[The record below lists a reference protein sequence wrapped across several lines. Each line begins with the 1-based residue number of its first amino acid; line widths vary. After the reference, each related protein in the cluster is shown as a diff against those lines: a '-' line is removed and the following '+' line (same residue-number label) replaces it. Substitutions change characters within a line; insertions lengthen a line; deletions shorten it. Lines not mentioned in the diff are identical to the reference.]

1 MSTANS
7 KGNIAHL
14 SHQVY
19 FWLHDPDHLDRL
31 LEGVRSLTHIE
42 TIKGFHIG
50 VPAATEE
57 RGVIDNSYAVSW
69 LAFFDNEAD
78 EQIYQTHP
86 IHLQFIAQHESLW
99 SKVVVNDAVNTKHH
113 QKRK

>member
-1 MSTANS
+1 MSTADS
-7 KGNIAHL
+7 QGNIAQL

-19 FWLHDPDHLDRL
+19 FWLHNSEDLNRL
-31 LEGVRSLTHIE
+31 LEGVRSLTRIE

-57 RGVIDNSYAVSW
+57 RGVIDNTYAVSW
-69 LAFFDNEAD
+69 LAFFANEED
-78 EQIYQTHP
+78 EHNYQTHQ

-99 SKVVVNDAVNTKHH
+99 SKVVVYDAVNK
-113 QKRK
+113 

>member
-1 MSTANS
+1 MSTSNNQ
-7 KGNIAHL
+7 GNIAPL
-14 SHQVY
+14 AHQVY
-19 FWLHDPDHLDRL
+19 FWLHNPADLDRL
-31 LEGVRSLTHIE
+31 LEGVHSLTRIE

-78 EQIYQTHP
+78 EHRYQTHP
-86 IHLQFIAQHESLW
+86 IHLEFIAQCESLW
-99 SKVVVNDAVNTKHH
+99 SKVVVYDAVNS
-113 QKRK
+113 